1 MRIKTVAIKGF
12 RGYSSSIQVELSDL
26 LVLVGKNDVGK
37 STVLEALDIFFND
50 GKGSVKLDK
59 DDINKKNL
67 AVGDDCIE
75 ISVEFEDLPGSIVI
89 DATNE
94 TTLAEEYLLSE
105 RGTLQVV
112 KRYPKA
118 GKEKVYIK
126 ASHPTAVGCN
136 ELLHKKNAELKNI
149 LESRVPMPR
158 RRRASCRCW
167 CACSSSSC

>member
-12 RGYSSSIQVELSDL
+12 RHISSSIQVELSDL

-94 TTLAEEYLLSE
+94 TTLAEEEFRFEAGNASSCKKI
-105 RGTLQVV
+105 TL
-112 KRYPKA
+112 KA

-126 ASHPTAVGCN
+126 A
-136 ELLHKKNAELKNI
+136 NI
-149 LESRVPMPR
+149 
-158 RRRASCRCW
+158 
-167 CACSSSSC
+167 